1 MSSETTQEATGQK
14 AAESKKKGPRKQK
27 AAARGRKPAARGKK
41 STNSQK
47 RTFRT
52 PAERAKILA
61 AADKEGLTAQQ
72 VQKRFGVKPVTYY
85 SWRKTGKAKRGPGR
99 PPGSGKKAGAR
110 LIAGFDLGGQLREA
124 IKREIARLVP
134 EIIREELGR

>member
-1 MSSETTQEATGQK
+1 MASDTAIETAKPAQAAGKKK
-14 AAESKKKGPRKQK
+14 AASKRARKPRKAPAAKK
-27 AAARGRKPAARGKK
+27 AAA
-41 STNSQK
+41 Q

-85 SWRKTGKAKRGPGR
+85 SWRKATKAKRGPGR
-99 PPGSGKKAGAR
+99 PPGSTKKAGTG
-110 LIAGFDLGGQLREA
+110 LLAGFDLTGQLREA
-124 IKREIARLVP
+124 IKREINRLLP